1 MSKKVTVKENLL
13 EAFPYGL
20 ARDEN
25 KEALADVVAAEL
37 VKLLCGVDKSLIYT
51 QIDEL
56 DEAVLD
62 ILAYDLKMDW
72 YDTEAGIENKRQAIK
87 ECILVHKFKGTK
99 YAVETAMRSMYDKVA
114 VSEWFEYG
122 GEPYHFQIAIY
133 ASTNDAGKRSK
144 IIGKLQYA
152 KNLRSVLDE
161 VIFEIIPD
169 KPLNLTAGIKTCG
182 ISKRIHSQ
190 AEQADSSIFAI
201 KTAFRAGFAVG
212 GIYKKIRA
220 EVREHG
226 MEQRGTYRQRA

>member
-1 MSKKVTVKENLL
+1 MTEKELFRVYPPVL
-13 EAFPYGL
+13 K
-20 ARDEN
+20 RD
-25 KEALADVVAAEL
+25 
-37 VKLLCGVDKSLIYT
+37 T
-51 QIDEL
+51 TF
-56 DEAVLD
+56 AVLGEIIVKQLMKD
-62 ILAYDLKMDW
+62 RELSDGTIIYSAIESLSEELLDALAYDFKVEW
-72 YDTEAGIENKRQAIK
+72 YDYNAEIMYKRSAIK
-87 ECILVHKFKGTK
+87 ECFRVHQYKGTK

-122 GEPYHFQIAIY
+122 GEPYHFRIAIY
-133 ASTNDAGKRSK
+133 ASTNDAGKRSR

-190 AEQADSSIFAI
+190 AEQTDSSIFAI

-212 GIYKKIRA
+212 GLYKKIRA

-226 MEQRGTYRQRA
+226 MEQRGTYGQRA

>member
-1 MSKKVTVKENLL
+1 M
-13 EAFPYGL
+13 
-20 ARDEN
+20 
-25 KEALADVVAAEL
+25 
-37 VKLLCGVDKSLIYT
+37 DKSLIYT

-62 ILAYDLKMDW
+62 ILAYDLKVDW

-99 YAVETAMRSMYDKVA
+99 YAVETAMRSMYDKVT

-122 GEPYHFQIAIY
+122 GEPYHFRIAIY
-133 ASTNDAGKRSK
+133 ASTN

-169 KPLNLTAGIKTCG
+169 KPLNLTAGIKTFG

-190 AEQADSSIFAI
+190 AEQADSSIFAV

-220 EVREHG
+220 EVR
-226 MEQRGTYRQRA
+226 

>member
-1 MSKKVTVKENLL
+1 MSKKITVKENLL
-13 EAFPYGL
+13 ETFPYGL

-37 VKLLCGVDKSLIYT
+37 VKLLCSVDKSLIYT
-51 QIDEL
+51 RIDEL

-62 ILAYDLKMDW
+62 ILAYDLKVDW

-122 GEPYHFQIAIY
+122 GEPYHFRIAIY

-169 KPLNLTAGIKTCG
+169 KPLETFIGVKACG
-182 ISKRIHSQ
+182 ISKRIHSV
-190 AEQADSSIFAI
+190 AEQDDTSIFAI
-201 KTAFRAGFAVG
+201 RTAFRAGFAVG
-212 GIYKKIRA
+212 GIHKIIRA
-220 EVREHG
+220 EVRENG
-226 MEQRGTYRQRA
+226 MEQRGTYRQRT